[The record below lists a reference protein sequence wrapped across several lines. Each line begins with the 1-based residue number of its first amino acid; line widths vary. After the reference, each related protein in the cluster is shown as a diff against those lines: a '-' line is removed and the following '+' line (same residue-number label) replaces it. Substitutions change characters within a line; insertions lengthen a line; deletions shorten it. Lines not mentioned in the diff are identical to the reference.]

1 MADLIW
7 RETAPGV
14 EEARAPEGAIFR
26 VGPCMPWTGSGPRE
40 WWAELIVF
48 GQYRA
53 CWNGRDIAL
62 LKKACSEIARWAASC
77 GAAQDRAGRG
87 EVGL

>member
-1 MADLIW
+1 MGDLIW

-14 EEARAPEGAIFR
+14 EEADGPGGARCIVERDGHGAR
-26 VGPCMPWTGSGPRE
+26 VRVVLPKGGEVLVEDGFSGPYD
-40 WWAELIVF
+40 V
-48 GQYRA
+48 
-53 CWNGRDIAL
+53 
-62 LKKACSEIARWAASC
+62 IARGKEWCGSICAWAASC